1 MSDAVLPF
9 CHNRMSEIR
18 IRLFGQFSVTDDG
31 GHAIALSGRRT
42 QALAIFLCLESSR
55 QPSLREASD
64 LIIGAG
70 TDVTRLRQVIED
82 LRHALRCAPDALIE
96 AEDTIAFNPERVFV
110 DSWAFDRLL
119 ESQSVTSMRAASE
132 LYSGNLLEGIS
143 GGSGA
148 FDDWITEKRLTYWRS
163 AVSVLGRLLAAQVKA
178 GWWEN
183 AVETAS
189 RLLAL
194 DPTEEVVHRTLMRLQ
209 LEQGRADSALRR
221 YEECSDV
228 LRREFGREPSPETQR
243 VREEIL
249 AALALM
255 PAPREVSKA
264 ANAPVLILVVEDDA
278 VSAALIEGYLHEA
291 GYEVV
296 IVSDGADALME
307 IARRTFDLLILDIN
321 IPTLNGLRLFEI
333 MVQKGIDTPAF
344 FITGIP
350 GPEVESR
357 SLELGAADFLRKP
370 IRKEVL
376 IPHVRTILQRRL
388 RNRAVES

>member
-1 MSDAVLPF
+1 MSA
-9 CHNRMSEIR
+9 IR

-31 GHAIALSGRRT
+31 GRSIAISGRRT
-42 QALAIFLCLESSR
+42 QALAIYLAVESSR
-55 QPSLREASD
+55 QPSFREASE

-70 TDVTRLRQVIED
+70 ADDSRIRQVAHD
-82 LRHALRCAPDALIE
+82 LRYALRSAPDALIE
-96 AEDTIAFNPERVFV
+96 TEDAIAFNPDCVATDV
-110 DSWAFDRLL
+110 AAFDRLL
-119 ESQSVTSMRAASE
+119 ESQSVTSMRAASD
-132 LYSGNLLEGIS
+132 LYGGDLLEGMS
-143 GGSGA
+143 GWSA
-148 FDDWITEKRLTYWRS
+148 PFDEWIKQKRLAYWRS
-163 AVSVLGRLLAAQVKA
+163 AVSVFGRLLAAQVKA

-221 YEECSDV
+221 YDECADV

-243 VREEIL
+243 VRDEIQ

-255 PAPREVSKA
+255 PAPREVSRA
-264 ANAPVLILVVEDDA
+264 ADAPVLILVVEDDA
-278 VSAALIEGYLHEA
+278 VSAALIEGYLSEA

-296 IVSDGADALME
+296 AVADGADALME

-350 GPEVESR
+350 GTEVESR

-376 IPHVRTILQRRL
+376 LPHVRTILQRRL
-388 RNRAVES
+388 RGRVAES